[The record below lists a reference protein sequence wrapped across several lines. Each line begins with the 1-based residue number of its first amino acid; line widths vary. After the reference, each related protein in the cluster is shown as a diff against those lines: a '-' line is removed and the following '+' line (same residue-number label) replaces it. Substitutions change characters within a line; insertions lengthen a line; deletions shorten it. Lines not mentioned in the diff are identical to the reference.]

1 MKREMYINQK
11 YLLVPVNIKGETT
24 VVSFY
29 ADGRKIYEFM
39 IPIMDSSSA
48 DYYASLPVYNWNTQT
63 ITIEGD
69 VPSNFLDAIEQSNEL
84 PVKPV
89 NRPKYHFTPISGW
102 INDPN
107 GLVYKDGIYHLFFQ
121 HNPFHVEWG
130 NMSWGHAI
138 SKDLLHWEQLEDVM
152 FPDEDGTIFSGCA
165 ITNER
170 GLLGLPKDA
179 LIFFYTSAGGTS
191 NWSKEKKFV
200 QKIAYSLDN
209 GRTLIK
215 RKTPILEH
223 IAGENR
229 DPKVYWHEESSVY
242 YMILYL
248 EENDFAIFNSQDL
261 EHWETTQRLTLPGA
275 WECPDLREIPIEG
288 GGSKWMI
295 LTADGYYY
303 LGDFDGHYF
312 ATDYVRHEA
321 FSTKLPYAAQT
332 FYGTDRVI
340 MIPWLRTQNP
350 NQVYRGMMGIPRK
363 LSLVEKNGEYLLQQ
377 KFVNELNQELGHFTH
392 EN

>member
-1 MKREMYINQK
+1 MKREIYINQK
-11 YLLVPVNIKGETT
+11 YLMIPVNISGETT
-24 VVSFY
+24 LISFY
-29 ADGRKIYEFM
+29 DDKEKIYEFM
-39 IPIMDSSSA
+39 IPVDSKNNCA
-48 DYYASLPVYNWNTQT
+48 PDYYAPLPVYKWKNQILT
-63 ITIEGD
+63 INGEI
-69 VPSNFLDAIEQSNEL
+69 PSSFLEDIHLSGKL
-84 PVKPV
+84 PVKPDS
-89 NRPKYHFTPISGW
+89 RPKYHFTPASGW

-107 GLVYKDGIYHLFFQ
+107 GLVYKDGVYHLFFQ

-165 ITNER
+165 IINEY

-179 LIFFYTSAGGTS
+179 LIFFYTSAGNTS
-191 NWSKEKKFV
+191 AWSKGKKFV

-209 GRTLIK
+209 GNTLIK
-215 RKTPILEH
+215 RKGCILEH

-229 DPKVYWHEESSVY
+229 DPKVYWHKKANIY

-248 EENDFAIFNSQDL
+248 ENNDFAIFNSHDL
-261 EHWETTQRLTLPGA
+261 EHWEMTQRLTLPGA

-288 GGSKWMI
+288 GGSKWML

-303 LGDFDGHYF
+303 LGDFDGKHF
-312 ATDYVRHEA
+312 TTDYVRHEA

-332 FYGTDRVI
+332 FYGTDQVI
-340 MIPWLRTQNP
+340 MIPWLRTKNLGQI
-350 NQVYRGMMGIPRK
+350 YRGMMGIPRILTLTK
-363 LSLVEKNGEYLLQQ
+363 ENEEFILQQ
-377 KFVNELNQELGHFTH
+377 KKIKL
-392 EN
+392 